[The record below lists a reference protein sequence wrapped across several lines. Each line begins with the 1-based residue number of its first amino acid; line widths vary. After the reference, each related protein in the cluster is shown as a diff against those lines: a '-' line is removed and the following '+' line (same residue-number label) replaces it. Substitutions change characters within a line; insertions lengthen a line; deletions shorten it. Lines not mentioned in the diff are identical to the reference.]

1 MDRSSRRVQ
10 SEEREAPRV
19 RRDRETGGRPAKL
32 FRFRRDV
39 LVVARYALYAS
50 QVGRADEA
58 APAMAR
64 ALELDPLNPLMHSAL
79 ASTKYLARR
88 YVDVMPPA
96 NRALALTPKL
106 SDVHATIG
114 AALLALGR
122 FSEAQE
128 AFVAEPT
135 ELLRLPGLAILAQR
149 RDDTKGAEAAL
160 ATLRTEVGDSGLYQQ
175 AQVLAQFGR
184 LDAALEV
191 LARARSLDD
200 SGLTLAR
207 TDPLLDPLRS
217 RKEFSSLLQQ
227 LGFD

>member
-1 MDRSSRRVQ
+1 
-10 SEEREAPRV
+10 
-19 RRDRETGGRPAKL
+19 
-32 FRFRRDV
+32 
-39 LVVARYALYAS
+39 
-50 QVGRADEA
+50 
-58 APAMAR
+58 
-64 ALELDPLNPLMHSAL
+64 
-79 ASTKYLARR
+79 
-88 YVDVMPPA
+88 
-96 NRALALTPKL
+96 
-106 SDVHATIG
+106 VHATIG